1 MQKNSKL
8 KDRQKGAEMKRKELR
23 KILIPMLALTMA
35 LPTPVL
41 AADGGGAA
49 AGGQTADQAVS
60 QQAEQPSV
68 QTSVQ
73 PEGQQPET
81 PAAYEQRTGYTLP
94 EGWQYVLDENGYV
107 TLKDDGTPVLQEIPA
122 EPEVTPGPGESGG
135 ETDTPGQPEE
145 GTDQP
150 GESGEG
156 TDTPGQQPGEGTEV
170 PGGSDETVGET
181 PGGIEDPSTTQEEPG
196 KTADAPVAA
205 PAAEQPDGT
214 AEGTT
219 EGAAPASTNE
229 QLVAAQTIVE
239 LPVIVEDF
247 RFWTVARKY
256 GFARE
261 DLEIKE
267 KMDDSS
273 RSIGSLAA
281 EGVCYILKE
290 DTETGWMYVESGRVR
305 GFVKAEPV
313 MTGEEAQSLLEQ
325 YQEEAKALAEESGEE
340 YTGIGKVA
348 EEAAE
353 LVPWQENEAFTWL
366 RATVNQTVIEKEYA
380 LCNVDKLNIR
390 EGKGTDSRIVG
401 TLSKGALC
409 YILADREQEWIYIES
424 GDVRGFV
431 KSEYID
437 FGDAVKTEVEEKGE
451 EAFAAAEQLIAPEDN
466 RACYYTMTSVKSGVP
481 GGEIRESLL
490 EFASQFIGN
499 PYVWGGTSLTD
510 GADCSGFVQS
520 IYREYGYDLPRTSA
534 EQSQYGTKIPVEDAQ
549 PGDLIFYAKDG
560 VVYHVVIYA
569 GDGKTIEAMSTDR
582 GIVQG
587 NVIASDAVWATRIL
601 EDTVYVQGSG
611 DIAEVNAEPAMYGED
626 LGEFRL
632 TYYCSCEICCDVETG
647 ITATGT
653 PVIEGRTIA
662 VDPSVIPYGT
672 QVIINGHIFTAEDCG
687 GAIKGNRIDIYVSD
701 HDRANALGVNTTE
714 VYLLK

>member
-68 QTSVQ
+68 QTSV
-73 PEGQQPET
+73 QPET

-267 KMDDSS
+267 EMDDSS

-305 GFVKAEPV
+305 GFVKAEQV

-348 EEAAE
+348 AEAAE

-380 LCNVDKLNIR
+380 LCSVDKLNIR

-409 YILADREQEWIYIES
+409 YILADRDQEWIYIES

-431 KSEYID
+431 KSEYLD
-437 FGDAVKTEVEEKGE
+437 FGDAVKAEVEAKGE

-499 PYVWGGTSLTD
+499 PYVWGGTSLTA

-549 PGDLIFYAKDG
+549 PGRPDL
-560 VVYHVVIYA
+560 
-569 GDGKTIEAMSTDR
+569 
-582 GIVQG
+582 
-587 NVIASDAVWATRIL
+587 L
-601 EDTVYVQGSG
+601 
-611 DIAEVNAEPAMYGED
+611 
-626 LGEFRL
+626 
-632 TYYCSCEICCDVETG
+632 C
-647 ITATGT
+647 
-653 PVIEGRTIA
+653 EGRGGLPCG
-662 VDPSVIPYGT
+662 DLRRGRE
-672 QVIINGHIFTAEDCG
+672 NHRGHEHRP
-687 GAIKGNRIDIYVSD
+687 GNRAGKCHSFRCGMGHQNSGGYGLRPGKRRYRGGERGAGHVRGGPGRIQADV
-701 HDRANALGVNTTE
+701 
-714 VYLLK
+714 LLFL

>member
-1 MQKNSKL
+1 MTKKKDLSKL
-8 KDRQKGAEMKRKELR
+8 
-23 KILIPMLALTMA
+23 LIA
-35 LPTPVL
+35 VL
-41 AADGGGAA
+41 AVSMAAPVPALAAESAAVLESPAGAQS
-49 AGGQTADQAVS
+49 G
-60 QQAEQPSV
+60 
-68 QTSVQ
+68 
-73 PEGQQPET
+73 ET
-81 PAAYEQRTGYTLP
+81 PAAYEQRTGYTLS

-107 TLKDDGTPVLQEIPA
+107 TLKADGTPVLQEIPA
-122 EPEVTPGPGESGG
+122 EPTVTPEPGEAGG
-135 ETDTPGQPEE
+135 ETDTPDRSEE
-145 GTDQP
+145 GTGQP

-156 TDTPGQQPGEGTEV
+156 SETPVQKPGEGTENSSA
-170 PGGSDETVGET
+170 PQAGEA
-181 PGGIEDPSTTQEEPG
+181 
-196 KTADAPVAA
+196 ADAPAA
-205 PAAEQPDGT
+205 DPSAEPSSGT

-267 KMDDSS
+267 EMDDSS

-305 GFVKAEPV
+305 GFVKAEQV

-340 YTGIGKVA
+340 YTGIGTVA
-348 EEAAE
+348 AEAAE

-380 LCNVDKLNIR
+380 LCSVDKLNIR

-409 YILADREQEWIYIES
+409 YILADRDQEWIYIES

-437 FGDAVKTEVEEKGE
+437 FGDAVKAEVEAKGE

-499 PYVWGGTSLTD
+499 PYVWGGTSLTA

-601 EDTVYVQGSG
+601 EDTVYAQGSG
-611 DIAEVNAEPAMYGED
+611 DIAEVNAEPAMYGEN

-701 HDRANALGVNTTE
+701 HDRANALGVNTAE